1 MQCNNNLLYSF
12 LFCLQTTVCLQSAAS
27 VTPSNS
33 YGLARKSKD
42 LKETMLTTEPQQL
55 EHGNLARVLMQQLQS
70 DCLSRELEETPEG
83 VCITINIR

>member
-12 LFCLQTTVCLQSAAS
+12 LFCLQATVCLQSATS

-33 YGLARKSKD
+33 CGLARKSKD
-42 LKETMLTTEPQQL
+42 LTEPQQL
-55 EHGNLARVLMQQLQS
+55 QHENMARVLMQQLRS

-83 VCITINIR
+83 VYITINIH